1 MNSHEM
7 LAYIASNNIKE
18 PGAME
23 AFRIVLDYMFTKE
36 KRDAKIFEPLDDDE
50 KQQLKLKKK
59 IEAIKLYNK
68 RCDVGLIQSRKIIE
82 DYMMNTIGSTT
93 FFNL

>member
-50 KQQLKLKKK
+50 KEQLKLKKK
-59 IEAIKLYNK
+59 INAIKLYNK